1 MARVILLTGGNLGDV
16 KSRLQCAQ
24 QQINEQIG
32 PVLRCSHRY
41 ESRPWGFDAETLFSN
56 QGLEADTDL
65 SPDEGLDA
73 VGRIE
78 VALGRD
84 RAAEQA
90 ERERTGARYASRT
103 IDIDVLFY
111 DDRVIDTPRLCVPH
125 PRIGEREFVLV
136 PLCEVMRERRHPLT
150 GLTAA
155 EMLEA
160 LRQKNRKPCDDES
173 RLS

>member
-56 QGLEADTDL
+56 QVLEADTDL
-65 SPDEGLDA
+65 SPDEVLDA

-111 DDRVIDTPRLCVPH
+111 DDRVIDTPRLCE
-125 PRIGEREFVLV
+125 IGRAHV
-136 PLCEVMRERRHPLT
+136 
-150 GLTAA
+150 
-155 EMLEA
+155 
-160 LRQKNRKPCDDES
+160 
-173 RLS
+173 

>member
-24 QQINEQIG
+24 QQINARIG
-32 PVLRCSHRY
+32 PVLRCSNRY
-41 ESRPWGFDAETLFSN
+41 ESPAWGFDARTLFSN
-56 QGLEADTDL
+56 QVLEADTDL
-65 SPDEGLDA
+65 SPDEVLDA
-73 VGRIE
+73 VQRIE
-78 VALGRD
+78 AELGRD
-84 RAAEQA
+84 RAAEQT
-90 ERERTGARYASRT
+90 ERQRTGAPYASRI

-111 DDRVIDTPRLCVPH
+111 DDRVIDTERLQVPH

-150 GLTAA
+150 GLTSVQ
-155 EMLEA
+155 MLEA
-160 LRQKNRKPCDDES
+160 LRKKNQTSCDRDS

>member
-41 ESRPWGFDAETLFSN
+41 ESPAWGFDARTLFSN
-56 QGLEADTDL
+56 QVLEADTDL
-65 SPDEGLDA
+65 KPEELLDA
-73 VGRIE
+73 VQRIE
-78 VALGRD
+78 NALGRD

-111 DDRVIDTPRLCVPH
+111 DDRVIDTPRLRVPH

-136 PLCEVMRERRHPLT
+136 PLCEVMRQRRHPLT
-150 GLTAA
+150 GLTAGQ
-155 EMLEA
+155 MLEA
-160 LRQKNRKPCDDES
+160 LRKQNQTPCDDDS
-173 RLS
+173 RLC